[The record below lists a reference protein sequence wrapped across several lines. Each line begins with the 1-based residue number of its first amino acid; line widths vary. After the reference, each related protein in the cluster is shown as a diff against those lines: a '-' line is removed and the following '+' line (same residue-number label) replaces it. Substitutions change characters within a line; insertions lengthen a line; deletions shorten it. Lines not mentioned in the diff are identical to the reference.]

1 MKLQKSIVKHRDRV
15 LAAIEHGLSNG
26 LVESTNTKVRLIT
39 RMAYGFASPEP
50 LIALALLSLGGTAR
64 PSRAGND
71 PRISQ
76 ESPVF
81 YPFVR
86 VDSAPVAAVGS
97 AGGVLLTTAAE
108 VTGLSSAL
116 RDGLSRWRK
125 PAAVHDPGKV
135 LTDLSVTLALGGD
148 CLADAAIIRSEPGIY
163 GRVASEA
170 TVSRTIT
177 ALAGDA
183 DRVLAAVAAARARA
197 WELAGEHAPNHAVT
211 ADDPLVVDLDA
222 TLVTTHSEKAGSAST
237 FSC

>member
-1 MKLQKSIVKHRDRV
+1 MKKTT
-15 LAAIEHGLSNG
+15 G
-26 LVESTNTKVRLIT
+26 
-39 RMAYGFASPEP
+39 
-50 LIALALLSLGGTAR
+50 
-64 PSRAGND
+64 
-71 PRISQ
+71 
-76 ESPVF
+76 F
-81 YPFVR
+81 YPSVR

-183 DRVLAAVAAARARA
+183 DRVLAAVAAARKVARARA

-222 TLVTTHSEKAGSAST
+222 TLVTAHRTGIGTGSEGANWGVTCANRPSSRGVVFKV
-237 FSC
+237 

>member
-1 MKLQKSIVKHRDRV
+1 VKKTT
-15 LAAIEHGLSNG
+15 G
-26 LVESTNTKVRLIT
+26 
-39 RMAYGFASPEP
+39 
-50 LIALALLSLGGTAR
+50 
-64 PSRAGND
+64 
-71 PRISQ
+71 
-76 ESPVF
+76 F
-81 YPFVR
+81 YPSVR

-125 PAAVHDPGKV
+125 PTAVHDPGKV

-183 DRVLAAVAAARARA
+183 DRVLAAVAAARKVARARA

-222 TLVTTHSEKAGSAST
+222 TLVTAHRTGIGTGSEGANWGVTCANRPSSRGVVFKV
-237 FSC
+237 